1 MIETKATGAARVA
14 PGQHLIF
21 DCDDTLWENNIYF
34 ERAIEVFLDAVAH
47 ADLSREAAREVFD
60 DVERANTVEHGY
72 GSLVFSRSLRDTY
85 RRLVPGEVDAAELA
99 RIEAL
104 GTAIL
109 DQELELIP
117 HVETTLVELAR
128 RHTLTMLTKGQQDEQ
143 RLKVE
148 RSGLERY
155 VHHVDIVPEK
165 NVETYR
171 AILATLGVEPGRAW
185 MVGNSP
191 KSDINPALAVGMGA
205 VFVPH
210 DHTWALEHEQVAD
223 GGDRLIRLDR
233 FVDLL
238 RHF

>member
-1 MIETKATGAARVA
+1 MSAPTVSERGRVS

-34 ERAIEVFLDAVAH
+34 ERSIDAFLDAVAH
-47 ADLSREAAREVFD
+47 ADLSREAARAVFN

-72 GSLVFSRSLRDTY
+72 GSLVFARSLRETY
-85 RRLVPGEVDAAELA
+85 RRLTPGEVDEAEVA
-99 RIEAL
+99 RMEAL

-109 DQELELIP
+109 EQELQLIP
-117 HVETTLVELAR
+117 QVETTLAELSR
-128 RHTLTMLTKGQQDEQ
+128 RHTLTMLTKGQWDEQ

-155 VHHVDIVPEK
+155 VHHVEIVAEK

-171 AILATLGVEPGRAW
+171 AILKTLGVEPGRAW

-205 VFVPH
+205 VFIPH
-210 DHTWALEHEQVAD
+210 DQTWILEHEEVAD
-223 GGDRLIRLDR
+223 GGGRLLRLDR
-233 FVDLL
+233 LVELL
-238 RHF
+238 NHF

>member
-1 MIETKATGAARVA
+1 MDDTHSVVPVRVP

-21 DCDDTLWENNIYF
+21 DCDDTLWENNVYF
-34 ERAIEVFLDAVAH
+34 ERAIDAFLDAVAH
-47 ADLSREAAREVFD
+47 AALSREAAREVFN

-85 RRLVPGEVDAAELA
+85 RQLAPGEVDEAELT
-99 RIEAL
+99 RIERL

-117 HVETTLVELAR
+117 HVETTLSELGR
-128 RHTLTMLTKGQQDEQ
+128 RHTLTMLTKGQWDEQ
-143 RLKVE
+143 RLKVD
-148 RSGLERY
+148 RSGLKRY
-155 VHHVDIVPEK
+155 VHHVEIVAEK

-171 AILATLGVEPGRAW
+171 AILATLGATPERAW

-191 KSDINPALAVGMGA
+191 RSDINPALAAGMGA
-205 VFVPH
+205 VFIPH
-210 DHTWALEHEQVAD
+210 DHTWVLEHEEVDD

-233 FVDLL
+233 FVELL
-238 RHF
+238 EHF

>member
-1 MIETKATGAARVA
+1 MLGAMTITRQ
-14 PGQHLIF
+14 PLGQALIF
-21 DCDDTLWENNIYF
+21 DCDDTLWENNVYF
-34 ERAIEVFLDAVAH
+34 ERAIEAFLDAVAH
-47 ADLSREAAREVFD
+47 AGLSREAARAVFN
-60 DVERANTVEHGY
+60 DVERANTVAHGY

-85 RRLVPGEVDAAELA
+85 RRLVPGEPDEAELG

-109 DQELELIP
+109 SQGQELIP
-117 HVETTLVELAR
+117 HVETTLAELSR
-128 RHTLTMLTKGQQDEQ
+128 RHTLTLLTKGQEEEQ

-155 VHHVDIVPEK
+155 VQHVEIVAEK
-165 NVETYR
+165 NVDTYR
-171 AILATLGVEPGRAW
+171 ATLATLGVEPERAW

-191 KSDINPALAVGMGA
+191 RSDINPALAAGMGA
-205 VFVPH
+205 VFIPH
-210 DHTWALEHEQVAD
+210 DHTWVLEHEEVAD

-233 FVDLL
+233 LVDLL